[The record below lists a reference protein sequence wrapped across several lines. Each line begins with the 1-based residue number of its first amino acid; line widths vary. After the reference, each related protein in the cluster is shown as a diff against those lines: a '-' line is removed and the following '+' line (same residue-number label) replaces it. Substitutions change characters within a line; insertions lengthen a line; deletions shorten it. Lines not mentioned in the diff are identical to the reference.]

1 MTKDMVDVLFIGAG
15 ASGAAIAWSLA
26 KTGDAHC
33 LPGAGRLGQS
43 GELSQ
48 HRTGLGISSLG

>member
-1 MTKDMVDVLFIGAG
+1 MVDVLFIGAG